1 MQRLLSKW
9 FTLTGMNHS
18 FELTH
23 QMDRTFNAP
32 VEKIVTSVDDVRGR
46 FPAISKS
53 KFRFT
58 LIEGFSKWKPE
69 NSVIELCFF
78 KAIHLPGG
86 SFIYWAHVTSLTC
99 KANVQPTNTTS
110 HTWITRR
117 RVHLNRNSVAKSPW
131 WQRVA
136 NLWTSDTDLLW
147 FAAIHSL
154 QDLAIFM
161 APHGQTTNWTFCE
174 NSMLVTFRMVHR
186 EKFHSCSSSHFFNST
201 ISRQSTLQLHS
212 LWNIFQQNK
221 YDVDVI

>member
-32 VEKIVTSVDDVRGR
+32 VEKMVTSVDDVRGR

-58 LIEGFSKWKPE
+58 LIEGFSKWNPE

-99 KANVQPTNTTS
+99 KANAPSTIHLTDELILCTQ
-110 HTWITRR
+110 ITRR
-117 RVHLNRNSVAKSPW
+117 KADINGVLERKVFAGKEFL
-131 WQRVA
+131 
-136 NLWTSDTDLLW
+136 NLWPSNPDLLT
-147 FAAIHSL
+147 FAALPSL
-154 QDLAIFM
+154 QD
-161 APHGQTTNWTFCE
+161 
-174 NSMLVTFRMVHR
+174 
-186 EKFHSCSSSHFFNST
+186 
-201 ISRQSTLQLHS
+201 
-212 LWNIFQQNK
+212 
-221 YDVDVI
+221 

>member
-23 QMDRTFNAP
+23 QMDWTFNAP
-32 VEKIVTSVDDVRGR
+32 VEKIVTSVDDVRER

-58 LIEGFSKWKPE
+58 LIEGFSKWNPE

-99 KANVQPTNTTS
+99 KANAQPTNTTS
-110 HTWITRR
+110 HTWIDIVFTNQKKKGTFKQKFRSKKS
-117 RVHLNRNSVAKSPW
+117 LVARSFKLVNFRHRSSLICSHTFLTGFGHFHGSTW
-131 WQRVA
+131 
-136 NLWTSDTDLLW
+136 SD
-147 FAAIHSL
+147 H
-154 QDLAIFM
+154 
-161 APHGQTTNWTFCE
+161 
-174 NSMLVTFRMVHR
+174 
-186 EKFHSCSSSHFFNST
+186 
-201 ISRQSTLQLHS
+201 
-212 LWNIFQQNK
+212 
-221 YDVDVI
+221 